1 MKFGVDMSN
10 DKVIA
15 NSLRIL
21 LRIILIEI
29 ISI

>member
-1 MKFGVDMSN
+1 MKFGVDKCT

-21 LRIILIEI
+21 LRTILTEI
-29 ISI
+29 NNI